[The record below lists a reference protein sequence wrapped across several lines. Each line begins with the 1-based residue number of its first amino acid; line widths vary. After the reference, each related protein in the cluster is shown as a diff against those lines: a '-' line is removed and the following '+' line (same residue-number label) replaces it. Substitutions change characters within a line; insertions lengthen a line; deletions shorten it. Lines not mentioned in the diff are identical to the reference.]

1 MVQKVK
7 KRSGESEPFI
17 REKIVVACLKAGAP
31 LNLARSIADDIEGT
45 QARTLDTS
53 AIRDR
58 VLEKLADAKPE
69 YRDAWLMYDRQRGR
83 I

>member
-7 KRSGESEPFI
+7 KRSGKTEVFI

-31 LNLARSIADDIEGT
+31 VNLARTIADDIEGS

-53 AIRDR
+53 EIRDR
-58 VLEKLADAKPE
+58 VVEQLGNSNPE
-69 YRDAWLMYDRQRGR
+69 YRDAWIMYERQRGR

>member
-31 LNLARSIADDIEGT
+31 LNVARSIADDVEAT
-45 QARTLDTS
+45 QARTLETS
-53 AIRDR
+53 AIRSR
-58 VLEKLADAKPE
+58 VLEQLGKANPE
-69 YRDAWLMYDRQRGR
+69 YRDAWILYDRQRGR